1 MTMEQEALSEEHEDY
16 LLDLRGYRL
25 LRNAVSQPE
34 VDELLRW
41 IDDSGVHA
49 RSQVGRWVGGETP
62 SSVGNVE
69 LHSYYTAPD
78 GSNPSGV
85 DDGINLQH
93 IYEGGDCWERLLDH
107 PSWCDTAP
115 IKPLAPR
122 LTPRVQV
129 AAGPEVPGCGAA
141 LETD

>member
-1 MTMEQEALSEEHEDY
+1 MTTEQEALSEEHEDY
-16 LLDLRGYRL
+16 LLDLRGYRM

-34 VDELLRW
+34 IDELLRW
-41 IDDSGVHA
+41 IDDSGVHC

-93 IYEGGDCWERLLDH
+93 VYEGGDCWERLLDH
-107 PSWCDTAP
+107 PSWCEHQHCSDPTAP
-115 IKPLAPR
+115 TTARAPTALFPL
-122 LTPRVQV
+122 
-129 AAGPEVPGCGAA
+129 
-141 LETD
+141 